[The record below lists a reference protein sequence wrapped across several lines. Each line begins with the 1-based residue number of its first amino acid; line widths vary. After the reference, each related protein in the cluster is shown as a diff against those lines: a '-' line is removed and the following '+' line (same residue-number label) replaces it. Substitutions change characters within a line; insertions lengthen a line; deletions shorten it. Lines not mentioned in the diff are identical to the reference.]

1 MKAKSN
7 HAVRFFALCLAIL
20 LVCSVLIW
28 GLASNW
34 GKVDIKR
41 ITITGDDG
49 SLISSLVY
57 VPETAT
63 NENPAQVVMIFHGR
77 SNHAHSNDTWSMELA
92 RRGYVVFSP
101 DLSGGGQSDVNDR
114 QAQAIALTKYVT
126 TLNYVDCSNMTLVG
140 YSAGCGTTAQVAMA
154 LPEYIKNVVQVMS
167 PMLIHEIN
175 IDTPINWCIIKGQ
188 ADQYNYEFVGDLEAC
203 RQRVTEY
210 FNLPE
215 TVEYDK
221 DYVVDKGTLRY
232 NMATDFALHQTA
244 NVSADSIQ
252 YLVDYITYI
261 NPTDA
266 NTIANDDMVW
276 GWHQIISG
284 VACVTMMFFLASMI
298 NLLMQ
303 LDFFGKA
310 ANVVTLL
317 PAQRGA
323 KAWILDLVFT
333 ILIPALIFIHD
344 VDDAHRAAQ
353 RVLFSEE
360 VDAALGKGVADNAI
374 LLLNRYADLGCQSIC
389 GVKAWVCCRKCFRQ
403 QIRQIVHIGE
413 HVGKGQLFP
422 GLDIEI
428 KGLAELLLADQA
440 GILLSG
446 LIEGDHPV
454 IASGHI
460 DVRQGVELQ
469 SAIPR
474 HLLRRWAKGVFQHGL
489 LIHPDLHVVGI
500 QRSVQSVMAL
510 SVPIGAVPVRMPQGE
525 DGIADGQ
532 EAAVYILHGELL
544 RYGEIQWGWIWLYL
558 GVKQRLQRLH
568 GVDGQ
573 KAALVV
579 AGMDGFPGGIGDRQ
593 GRSVAFGQA

>member
-57 VPETAT
+57 VPKTAT

-333 ILIPALIFIHD
+333 ILIPALIFIHVSAYAIKWFGD
-344 VDDAHRAAQ
+344 GTPASHILTSPNLTGIMAWLLVVAAIGVVRMIIKAHKAKAAGTPLTLNSYCLGGADETHIDWSKPAKGLLIGVICATVVFVWLGALEQITGINYQVWNLSTYLPLTTDRFFRAIPYVIIIFVVMFIGNMNQ
-353 RVLFSEE
+353 RVLPSTGNERRDLWIA
-360 VDAALGKGVADNAI
+360 VAVNTVMTAAALAI
-374 LLLNRYADLGCQSIC
+374 LLIIQYGGNLAIGTGQAVFPQIDVYGTGVNTSVGSLDFAFGYCYMMGGTTGVVTYIYRKYGNIWLGVIPCAIF
-389 GVKAWVCCRKCFRQ
+389 A
-403 QIRQIVHIGE
+403 
-413 HVGKGQLFP
+413 
-422 GLDIEI
+422 GLVT
-428 KGLAELLLADQA
+428 
-440 GILLSG
+440 LSG
-446 LIEGDHPV
+446 
-454 IASGHI
+454 
-460 DVRQGVELQ
+460 
-469 SAIPR
+469 
-474 HLLRRWAKGVFQHGL
+474 FT
-489 LIHPDLHVVGI
+489 
-500 QRSVQSVMAL
+500 
-510 SVPIGAVPVRMPQGE
+510 
-525 DGIADGQ
+525 
-532 EAAVYILHGELL
+532 
-544 RYGEIQWGWIWLYL
+544 
-558 GVKQRLQRLH
+558 
-568 GVDGQ
+568 
-573 KAALVV
+573 LV
-579 AGMDGFPGGIGDRQ
+579 A
-593 GRSVAFGQA
+593 